1 MSRSVAKGTAL
12 VAFAAILI
20 VGMLMAPGK
29 RAPKQHPPNDDPW
42 LLVNYNPN
50 DKFGTYLG
58 NGFIST
64 RIMSDGVGSQDGKPL
79 PCYMA
84 GFYDKERLIP
94 IPTWSDLR
102 FYDGKTQFKIDKDAD
117 YKQVLNMRTG
127 ILTTYATWRA
137 GRKTLKG
144 KIEVIVSRDRPN
156 LALIHAAVVPDFSG
170 SIVVSVPPA
179 EASPLLK
186 AGAQSGG
193 VGDGSVF
200 LAESYKAAHS
210 GLPVVVARRLTCSPH
225 RTKDKVSESGLEL
238 TLHAGR
244 GEQAD
249 IYSYAVVL
257 NEDSL
262 NKAQNA
268 IWRDADYKSLV
279 LGTKSAWAKL
289 WQSDIQI
296 DGPRQ
301 DQQVIH
307 SCMFYLLQS
316 VREGSKWS
324 IPPMGL
330 SSDDYSGHIFW
341 DADIWMF
348 PALILQHPELAKSIV
363 DYRYE
368 TLPGAIAN
376 AKEAGMPG
384 AQYAWESG
392 SSGKEATPEGL
403 DYRHER
409 HINGDV
415 ALAQWQYYLATGD
428 LNWLKNRGWPVIKA
442 TADWWVG
449 KAKFVPAKNR
459 YEILR
464 VCSPDES
471 AGIIDNS
478 AYTNAIAQMNLDIAS
493 QAAKLTGQR
502 ANPKWIKVASKLYIP
517 FDVANRR
524 FKVFDQ
530 YGSGGQFNERYQA
543 KQADAELLAY
553 PLQYQIPGQSMT
565 DIYKNTLEFYAPR
578 VHKGGPAMT
587 SSAHSV
593 IYARLGDCSK
603 AYSSFSKS
611 YKPYVKGPF
620 NYFNEQPSKFR
631 ESFCFLTG
639 AAGPI
644 QAINFGLAGARM
656 DYFGATAGVS
666 GFRSGQVSGS
676 VNEPKSRNT
685 ELDGLAFSPC
695 LPKQWQSLRLS
706 NVHWRGRTFD
716 LVVTPGNKAQLV
728 SK

>member
-1 MSRSVAKGTAL
+1 MSRSVAKGIAL

-20 VGMLMAPGK
+20 VAMLMLPGT

-42 LLVNYNPN
+42 LLVNYDPN

-102 FYDGKTQFKIDKDAD
+102 FYDGKTQFKIDKNAD

-144 KIEVIVSRDRPN
+144 KIEVIVSRAEPGVAIITARLTPSFAGKLGASGVVTSEDQRLRRWASETMETVDVRAPLITCWETYRPGTGETLRQIAAACYLQTDAEDKSGPAPTVAPPGDTARCSCERGRVLTVRKYVCVWSSEYLKFYALHN
-156 LALIHAAVVPDFSG
+156 LTHFISPSLRKAVS
-170 SIVVSVPPA
+170 
-179 EASPLLK
+179 SPSK
-186 AGAQSGG
+186 
-193 VGDGSVF
+193 
-200 LAESYKAAHS
+200 
-210 GLPVVVARRLTCSPH
+210 VVADH
-225 RTKDKVSESGLEL
+225 
-238 TLHAGR
+238 
-244 GEQAD
+244 
-249 IYSYAVVL
+249 
-257 NEDSL
+257 
-262 NKAQNA
+262 KA
-268 IWRDADYKSLV
+268 
-279 LGTKSAWAKL
+279 AWAKL

-296 DGPRQ
+296 DGPRK
-301 DQQVIH
+301 DQQIIH
-307 SCMFYLLQS
+307 SCMLYLLQS

-330 SSDDYSGHIFW
+330 SSDGYSGHIFW

-348 PALILQHPELAKSIV
+348 PALILQHPELARSIV

-368 TLPGAIAN
+368 TLPGATAN
-376 AKEAGMPG
+376 AKEAKMPG

-392 SSGKEATPEGL
+392 SSGREATPEGL

-428 LNWLKNRGWPVIKA
+428 LNWLKTRGWPVIKA

-449 KAKFVPAKNR
+449 KATFVRAKDR

-464 VCSPDES
+464 VVSPDEG

-493 QAAKLTGQR
+493 RAAKLTGQR
-502 ANPKWIKVASKLYIP
+502 ANPKWGTVARKLYIP
-517 FDVANRR
+517 LDAANRR

-530 YGSGGQFNERYQA
+530 YDSGGQFSERYQA

-611 YKPYVKGPF
+611 YKPYLRGPF

-631 ESFCFLTG
+631 DNFCFLTG

-656 DYFGATAGVS
+656 DYSGANPDLT
-666 GFRSGQVSGS
+666 F
-676 VNEPKSRNT
+676 KS
-685 ELDGLAFSPC
+685 C
-695 LPKQWQSLRLS
+695 LPKQWKSLTLT
-706 NVHWRGRTFD
+706 NAHWRGKSFD
-716 LVVTPGNKAQLV
+716 VKVTSADVRKNPR
-728 SK
+728 S